1 MGEPTRKVNSPSR
14 RSSEH
19 GTPQAAYVA
28 DVLLI
33 ADEPRKSRGRG
44 NAQSMASMPDDRSEP
59 LDMESVVRR
68 LIALLREESLP

>member
-1 MGEPTRKVNSPSR
+1 VNSPSR
-14 RSSEH
+14 PSSGR
-19 GTPQAAYVA
+19 GTPQAAYDS

-33 ADEPRKSRGRG
+33 ADEPRKSRGSG
-44 NAQSMASMPDDRSEP
+44 KAQSMASMPDERSEP